1 MAWILI
7 VFLILLGGLIAPFGD
22 LLGSKIGK
30 ARFSILKLRPKKTA
44 TIVTI
49 ITGGFISAISIGL
62 LLLVSEE
69 FRQRLFVD
77 IPFLQ
82 KTLDESKKALIPLQ
96 EERKK
101 LEDKINNKENELNKL
116 KSDVKEFRRGNV
128 VIKRGQTLFIAEV
141 TSNSNI
147 KLNLGKI
154 YNSADK
160 YVQKIVIPSKR
171 EIKNILLWR
180 PSDIAEIE
188 EITAKGGNWIIV
200 IKSATNILKGD
211 NFVFVYPELL
221 VNKII
226 VRRGEVVTSEILE
239 KNELDYKNINS
250 TIKTLLRRTR
260 DEIKL
265 RGSIVNEITTRGD
278 FIKKIRD
285 SLKNNP
291 NIKYQLEVV
300 SLKDSKT
307 ADSIIVELNITELYI
322 CMLRLISIDPG
333 KYKCGL
339 VLAER
344 TEKIVYEAIIL
355 ESNLLA
361 DYVRHLD
368 KVEDISSIIIG
379 NGTNSREIRKK
390 LFFFEKEIITFEE
403 KNTTYRA
410 KARYFELFPISGLKY
425 LVPREIF
432 ILNKNLDA
440 ISALIILEDYC
451 KMKFTLNQNIDFKT
465 WLK

>member
-226 VRRGEVVTSEILE
+226 VRRGEVMTSEILE

-307 ADSIIVELNITELYI
+307 ADSIIVELNITEL
-322 CMLRLISIDPG
+322 
-333 KYKCGL
+333 
-339 VLAER
+339 
-344 TEKIVYEAIIL
+344 
-355 ESNLLA
+355 
-361 DYVRHLD
+361 
-368 KVEDISSIIIG
+368 
-379 NGTNSREIRKK
+379 
-390 LFFFEKEIITFEE
+390 
-403 KNTTYRA
+403 
-410 KARYFELFPISGLKY
+410 
-425 LVPREIF
+425 
-432 ILNKNLDA
+432 
-440 ISALIILEDYC
+440 
-451 KMKFTLNQNIDFKT
+451 
-465 WLK
+465 